1 LRGADRADVSGGS
14 AAYHDEVVCHKNG
27 KDAFFREGDSRRN
40 GGGKVCRVQFSVF
53 RKGGANGF
61 EIIDSV
67 RGSVAADRLLA
78 LQRVV

>member
-40 GGGKVCRVQFSVF
+40 GR
-53 RKGGANGF
+53 
-61 EIIDSV
+61 
-67 RGSVAADRLLA
+67 
-78 LQRVV
+78 